1 MELEIKMIVSAKI
14 TIKDDFL
21 GFGGKKPEDWTE
33 EEMNIFKN
41 DIAAEFN
48 MYDLGYINEKNGGS
62 MVSNRR
68 VISFE

>member
-1 MELEIKMIVSAKI
+1 MELDIKMIVSAKI

-21 GFGGKKPEDWTE
+21 AFGGKKPEDWTE